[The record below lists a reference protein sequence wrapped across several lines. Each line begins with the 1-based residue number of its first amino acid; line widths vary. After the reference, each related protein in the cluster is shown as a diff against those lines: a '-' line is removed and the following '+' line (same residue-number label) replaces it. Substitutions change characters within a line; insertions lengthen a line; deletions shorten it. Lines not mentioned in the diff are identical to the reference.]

1 MEKNQKQSSLNDFE
15 LWKLLENRECTTLKS
30 LKVMDL
36 DSHPTF
42 ALSKTIKLISSS
54 LENYK
59 YLTKLYLGDDLW
71 DADMGFKKVLYK
83 DVSEEIKAELKN
95 FFKNCPALTELKVSR
110 FCDGK

>member
-1 MEKNQKQSSLNDFE
+1 
-15 LWKLLENRECTTLKS
+15 
-30 LKVMDL
+30 MDL